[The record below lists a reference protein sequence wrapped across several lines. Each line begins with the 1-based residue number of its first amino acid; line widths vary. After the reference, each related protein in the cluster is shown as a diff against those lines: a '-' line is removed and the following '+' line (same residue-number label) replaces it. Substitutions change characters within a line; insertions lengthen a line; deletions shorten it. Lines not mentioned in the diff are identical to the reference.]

1 METNLFNLNHED
13 MAQFFTEL
21 GEKPFRATQLLKW
34 MHQQGVL
41 DFSHM
46 TNLSKLLRQSL
57 QEKAHISL
65 PQVVTEQ
72 QSQDGTR
79 KWVLQLADHNYI
91 ETVLIPEEGR
101 NTLCIS
107 SQVGCILNCPF
118 CATGKQGFNRNLTT
132 AEIIAQLWI
141 AEHSLR
147 DDSYRN
153 GQHVIN
159 NVVLMGMGEP
169 LANYQNVV
177 KAIDLMMDDN
187 TYGLSWRRV
196 TLSTSGLIP
205 AILRLAERCPVN
217 LAISLHAPDDKLRD
231 QLVPINQKYP
241 LAELMAACR
250 SYVKAD
256 MRRKITVEYIM
267 LKGVNDSPSQAK
279 ALAKLLQGIP
289 AKVNLIPFNAFAGS
303 DYRCPSL
310 ETIDQFR
317 NILMKAGFI
326 TVTRKSRGQDIDAA
340 CGQLV
345 GKVKARQP
353 LHAIKCN

>member
-1 METNLFNLNHED
+1 METLTNLFNLNHEE
-13 MAQFFTEL
+13 MINFFADL

-41 DFSHM
+41 DFSQM

-57 QEKAHISL
+57 QEKTQIVL
-65 PQVVTEQ
+65 PTVVTEQ
-72 QSQDGTR
+72 HAKDGTR
-79 KWVLQLADHNYI
+79 KWVLQLSDNNYI
-91 ETVLIPEEGR
+91 ETVLIPDEDR

-107 SQVGCILNCPF
+107 SQVGCILDCPF

-147 DDSYRN
+147 DSRHRN
-153 GQHVIN
+153 GQHAIN

-187 TYGLSWRRV
+187 TYGLSWRRI
-196 TLSTSGLIP
+196 TLSTTGLVP
-205 AILRLAERCPVN
+205 AILRLAKRCPVN
-217 LAISLHAPDDKLRD
+217 LAISLHAPNDELRD
-231 QLVPINQKYP
+231 RLVPINQKYP
-241 LAELMAACR
+241 LADLMAACR
-250 SYVKAD
+250 AYVKED
-256 MRRKITVEYIM
+256 TRRKITVEYIM
-267 LKGVNDSPSQAK
+267 LKGINDSLAHAK
-279 ALAKLLQGIP
+279 ALAKLLQSIP
-289 AKVNLIPFNAFAGS
+289 AKVNLIPFNTFPGS
-303 DYRCPSL
+303 DYHCPDL
-310 ETIDQFR
+310 ETIDKFR
-317 NILMKAGFI
+317 NVLIKSGFV

-345 GKVKARQP
+345 GKVLARSRCT
-353 LHAIKCN
+353 A